1 MMDYEGFISAARS
14 LFPGITPEMEGRFK
28 ALERLY
34 NDWNARI
41 NVISRK
47 DIGSLYM
54 RHVMHSLAIA
64 GYLKAMRPEMYEGLR
79 SGRISEGCPASVLD
93 IGTGGGF
100 PGIPLAILFP
110 ETGFTLCDSVG
121 KKTIVAE
128 AVASSLA
135 LDNVKVVN
143 ARAESLNETFD
154 FVVSRAVTALDNFYP
169 WAAGKYRQ
177 SILYLKG
184 GDFSEELCR
193 MMSAARLAPGSVRTW
208 KIQDW
213 IDDGMFEDKFVI
225 DIPASSASQ
234 KGSRDSGKRAP
245 SASSGNSC

>member
-1 MMDYEGFISAARS
+1 MMDYNGFITLAKS
-14 LFPGITPEMEGRFK
+14 LLPGITPEMEARFE
-28 ALERLY
+28 ALEGLY

-64 GYLKAMRPEMYEGLR
+64 GYLKAIRPEIYEGLC
-79 SGRISEGCPASVLD
+79 SGRIDGWPASVLD

-143 ARAESLNETFD
+143 ARAESMDETFD

-169 WAAGKYRQ
+169 WAAGKYRK

-193 MMSAARLAPGSVRTW
+193 MMAAARLAPGSVRTW

-213 IDDGMFEDKFVI
+213 IDDEIFEDKFVI
-225 DIPASSASQ
+225 DIPSSSASRKGQ
-234 KGSRDSGKRAP
+234 KR
-245 SASSGNSC
+245 

>member
-1 MMDYEGFISAARS
+1 MMDYNGFITLAKS
-14 LFPGITPEMEGRFK
+14 LLPGITPEMEARFE
-28 ALERLY
+28 ALEGLY

-64 GYLKAMRPEMYEGLR
+64 GYLKAIRPEIYEGLC
-79 SGRISEGCPASVLD
+79 SGRIDGWPASVLD

-143 ARAESLNETFD
+143 ARAESLDETFD

-169 WAAGKYRQ
+169 WAAGKYRK

-193 MMSAARLAPGSVRTW
+193 MMAAARLAPGSVRTW

-213 IDDGMFEDKFVI
+213 IDDEMFEDKFVI
-225 DIPASSASQ
+225 DIPASSASRKGQ
-234 KGSRDSGKRAP
+234 KH
-245 SASSGNSC
+245 

>member
-1 MMDYEGFISAARS
+1 MMDYNGFITLAKS
-14 LFPGITPEMEGRFK
+14 LLPGITPEMEARFE
-28 ALERLY
+28 ALEGLY

-64 GYLKAMRPEMYEGLR
+64 GYLKAIRPEIYEGLC
-79 SGRISEGCPASVLD
+79 SGRIDGWPASVLD

-143 ARAESLNETFD
+143 ARAESMDETFD

-169 WAAGKYRQ
+169 WAAGKYRK

-193 MMSAARLAPGSVRTW
+193 MMAAARLAPGSVRTW

-225 DIPASSASQ
+225 DIPASSASRKGQ
-234 KGSRDSGKRAP
+234 KH
-245 SASSGNSC
+245 

>member
-1 MMDYEGFISAARS
+1 MMDYNGFITLAKS
-14 LFPGITPEMEGRFK
+14 LLPGITPEMEARFE
-28 ALERLY
+28 ALEGLY

-64 GYLKAMRPEMYEGLR
+64 GYLKAIRPEIYEGLC
-79 SGRISEGCPASVLD
+79 SGRIDGWPASVLD

-143 ARAESLNETFD
+143 ARAESLDETFD

-169 WAAGKYRQ
+169 WAAGKYRK

-184 GDFSEELCR
+184 GDFSDELCR

-225 DIPASSASQ
+225 DIPASSASRKGQ
-234 KGSRDSGKRAP
+234 KH
-245 SASSGNSC
+245 

>member
-1 MMDYEGFISAARS
+1 MMDYNGFITLAKS
-14 LFPGITPEMEGRFK
+14 LLPGITPEMEARFE
-28 ALERLY
+28 ALEGLY

-64 GYLKAMRPEMYEGLR
+64 GYLKAIRPEIYEGLC
-79 SGRISEGCPASVLD
+79 SGRIDGWPASVLD

-143 ARAESLNETFD
+143 ARAESLDETFD

-169 WAAGKYRQ
+169 WAAGKYRK

-193 MMSAARLAPGSVRTW
+193 MMAAARLAPGSVRTW

-225 DIPASSASQ
+225 DIPASSASRKGQ
-234 KGSRDSGKRAP
+234 KH
-245 SASSGNSC
+245 

>member
-1 MMDYEGFISAARS
+1 MDYNGFIALAKS
-14 LFPGITPEMEGRFK
+14 LLPGITPEMESRFQ
-28 ALERLY
+28 ALEGLY
-34 NDWNARI
+34 NEWNSKI

-64 GYLKAMRPEMYEGLR
+64 GYLEDVRPEMFEGLR
-79 SGRISEGCPASVLD
+79 AGQITDGCQASVLD

-110 ETGFTLCDSVG
+110 DVNFTLCDSVG
-121 KKTIVAE
+121 KKTIVAS
-128 AVASSLA
+128 AVASSLG

-193 MMSAARLAPGSVRTW
+193 MMAAARLAPGSVRTW
-208 KIQDW
+208 NIQDW
-213 IDDGMFEDKFVI
+213 IDDPMFEDKFVI
-225 DIPASSASQ
+225 DIP
-234 KGSRDSGKRAP
+234 SGKGGRQPGLGIIAD
-245 SASSGNSC
+245 

>member
-1 MMDYEGFISAARS
+1 MMDYNGFITLAKS
-14 LFPGITPEMEGRFK
+14 LLPGITPEMEARFE
-28 ALERLY
+28 ALEGLY

-64 GYLKAMRPEMYEGLR
+64 GYLKAIRPEMYEGLC
-79 SGRISEGCPASVLD
+79 SGRIDGWPASVLD

-143 ARAESLNETFD
+143 ARAESMDETFD

-169 WAAGKYRQ
+169 WAAGKYRK

-193 MMSAARLAPGSVRTW
+193 MMAAARLAPGSVRTW

-213 IDDGMFEDKFVI
+213 IDDGIFEDKFVI
-225 DIPASSASQ
+225 DIPASSASRKGQ
-234 KGSRDSGKRAP
+234 KH
-245 SASSGNSC
+245 

>member
-1 MMDYEGFISAARS
+1 MMDYNGFITLAKS
-14 LFPGITPEMEGRFK
+14 LLRGITPEMEARFE
-28 ALERLY
+28 ALEGLY

-64 GYLKAMRPEMYEGLR
+64 GYLKAIRPEMYEGLC
-79 SGRISEGCPASVLD
+79 SGRIDGYPASVLD

-143 ARAESLNETFD
+143 ARAESLDETFD

-169 WAAGKYRQ
+169 WAAGKYRK

-193 MMSAARLAPGSVRTW
+193 MMAAARLAPGSVRTW

-225 DIPASSASQ
+225 DIPASSASRKGQ
-234 KGSRDSGKRAP
+234 KH
-245 SASSGNSC
+245 

>member
-1 MMDYEGFISAARS
+1 MMDYNGFITLAKS
-14 LFPGITPEMEGRFK
+14 LLPGITPEMEARFE
-28 ALERLY
+28 ALEGLY

-64 GYLKAMRPEMYEGLR
+64 GYLKAIRPEIYEGLC
-79 SGRISEGCPASVLD
+79 SGRIDGCPASVLD

-143 ARAESLNETFD
+143 ARAESLDETFD

-169 WAAGKYRQ
+169 WAAGKYRK

-193 MMSAARLAPGSVRTW
+193 MMAAARLAPGSVRTW

-213 IDDGMFEDKFVI
+213 IDDEIFEDKFVI
-225 DIPASSASQ
+225 DIPASSASRKGQ
-234 KGSRDSGKRAP
+234 KH
-245 SASSGNSC
+245 

>member
-1 MMDYEGFISAARS
+1 MMDYNGFITLAKS
-14 LFPGITPEMEGRFK
+14 LLPGITPEMEGRFK
-28 ALERLY
+28 ALEGLY

-64 GYLKAMRPEMYEGLR
+64 GYLKAIRPEMYEGLC
-79 SGRISEGCPASVLD
+79 SGRIDGWPASVLD

-143 ARAESLNETFD
+143 ARAESLDETFD

-169 WAAGKYRQ
+169 WAAGKYRH

-193 MMSAARLAPGSVRTW
+193 MMAAARLAPGSVRTW

-213 IDDGMFEDKFVI
+213 IDDPMFEDKFVI
-225 DIPASSASQ
+225 DIPSGKGSSKPAKGTSVTSASG
-234 KGSRDSGKRAP
+234 KSR
-245 SASSGNSC
+245 

>member
-1 MMDYEGFISAARS
+1 MMDYNGFITLAKS
-14 LFPGITPEMEGRFK
+14 LLPGITPEMEARFE
-28 ALERLY
+28 ALEGLY

-64 GYLKAMRPEMYEGLR
+64 GYLKAMRPEIYEGLC
-79 SGRISEGCPASVLD
+79 SGRIDGWPASVLD

-143 ARAESLNETFD
+143 ARAESLDETFD

-169 WAAGKYRQ
+169 WAAGKYRK

-193 MMSAARLAPGSVRTW
+193 MMAAARLAPGSVRTW

-213 IDDGMFEDKFVI
+213 IDDEIFEDKFVI
-225 DIPASSASQ
+225 DIPASSASRKGQ
-234 KGSRDSGKRAP
+234 KH
-245 SASSGNSC
+245 

>member
-1 MMDYEGFISAARS
+1 MDYNGFITLAKS
-14 LFPGITPEMEGRFK
+14 LLPGITPEMESRFQ
-28 ALERLY
+28 ALEGLY
-34 NDWNARI
+34 NEWNSKI

-64 GYLKAMRPEMYEGLR
+64 GYLEDVRPEMFEGLR
-79 SGRISEGCPASVLD
+79 AGQITDGCQASVLD

-110 ETGFTLCDSVG
+110 DVNFTLCDSVG
-121 KKTIVAE
+121 KKTIVAS
-128 AVASSLA
+128 AVASSLG

-169 WAAGKYRQ
+169 WAAGKYRH

-193 MMSAARLAPGSVRTW
+193 MMAAARLAPGSVRTW

-213 IDDGMFEDKFVI
+213 IDDPMFEDKFVI
-225 DIPASSASQ
+225 DIPAGKGSSKPAKGTSVTSASG
-234 KGSRDSGKRAP
+234 KSR
-245 SASSGNSC
+245 

>member
-1 MMDYEGFISAARS
+1 MMDYNGFITLAKS
-14 LFPGITPEMEGRFK
+14 LLAGITPEMEARFE
-28 ALERLY
+28 ALEGLY

-64 GYLKAMRPEMYEGLR
+64 GYLKAIRPEMYEGLC
-79 SGRISEGCPASVLD
+79 SGRIDGCPASVLD

-143 ARAESLNETFD
+143 ARAESLDETFD

-169 WAAGKYRQ
+169 WAAGKYRK

-193 MMSAARLAPGSVRTW
+193 MMAAARLAPGSVRTW

-213 IDDGMFEDKFVI
+213 IDDEIFEDKFVI
-225 DIPASSASQ
+225 DIPASSASRKGQ
-234 KGSRDSGKRAP
+234 KH
-245 SASSGNSC
+245 

>member
-1 MMDYEGFISAARS
+1 MDYEGFISAARS

-100 PGIPLAILFP
+100 PGIPLAIMFP
-110 ETGFTLCDSVG
+110 NVRPVSLSV
-121 KKTIVAE
+121 TRSE
-128 AVASSLA
+128 
-135 LDNVKVVN
+135 
-143 ARAESLNETFD
+143 R
-154 FVVSRAVTALDNFYP
+154 
-169 WAAGKYRQ
+169 RQ
-177 SILYLKG
+177 SWPKRSLLHW
-184 GDFSEELCR
+184 LLT
-193 MMSAARLAPGSVRTW
+193 MSRW
-208 KIQDW
+208 
-213 IDDGMFEDKFVI
+213 
-225 DIPASSASQ
+225 
-234 KGSRDSGKRAP
+234 
-245 SASSGNSC
+245 

>member
-1 MMDYEGFISAARS
+1 MMDYNGFITLAKS
-14 LFPGITPEMEGRFK
+14 LLPGITPEMEARFE
-28 ALERLY
+28 ALEGLY

-64 GYLKAMRPEMYEGLR
+64 GYLKAIRPEMYEGLC
-79 SGRISEGCPASVLD
+79 SGRIDGYPASVLD

-143 ARAESLNETFD
+143 ARAESLDETFD

-169 WAAGKYRQ
+169 WAAGKYRK

-193 MMSAARLAPGSVRTW
+193 MMAAARLAPGSVRTW

-213 IDDGMFEDKFVI
+213 IDDEIFEDKFVI
-225 DIPASSASQ
+225 DIPSSSASRKGQ
-234 KGSRDSGKRAP
+234 KR
-245 SASSGNSC
+245 

>member
-1 MMDYEGFISAARS
+1 MMDYNGFITLAKS
-14 LFPGITPEMEGRFK
+14 LLPGITPEMEARFE
-28 ALERLY
+28 ALEGLY

-64 GYLKAMRPEMYEGLR
+64 GYLKAIRPEMYEGLY
-79 SGRISEGCPASVLD
+79 SGRIDGYPASVLD

-143 ARAESLNETFD
+143 ARAESLDETFD

-169 WAAGKYRQ
+169 WAAGKYRK

-193 MMSAARLAPGSVRTW
+193 MMAAARLAPGSVRTW

-213 IDDGMFEDKFVI
+213 IDDEIFEDKFVI
-225 DIPASSASQ
+225 DIPASSASRKGQ
-234 KGSRDSGKRAP
+234 KR
-245 SASSGNSC
+245 

>member
-1 MMDYEGFISAARS
+1 MMDYNGFITLAKS
-14 LFPGITPEMEGRFK
+14 LLPGITPEMEARFE
-28 ALERLY
+28 ALEGLY

-64 GYLKAMRPEMYEGLR
+64 GYLKAIRPEMYEGLC
-79 SGRISEGCPASVLD
+79 SGRIDGCPASVLD

-143 ARAESLNETFD
+143 ARAETLDETFD

-169 WAAGKYRQ
+169 WAAGKYRK

-193 MMSAARLAPGSVRTW
+193 MMAAARLAPGSVRTW

-213 IDDGMFEDKFVI
+213 IDDEIFEDKFVI
-225 DIPASSASQ
+225 DIPASSASRKGQ
-234 KGSRDSGKRAP
+234 KR
-245 SASSGNSC
+245 

>member
-1 MMDYEGFISAARS
+1 MMDYNGFITLAKS
-14 LFPGITPEMEGRFK
+14 LLPGITPEMEARFE
-28 ALERLY
+28 ALEGLY

-64 GYLKAMRPEMYEGLR
+64 GYLKAIRPEMYEGLC
-79 SGRISEGCPASVLD
+79 SGWIDGCPASVLD

-143 ARAESLNETFD
+143 ARAESLDETFD

-169 WAAGKYRQ
+169 WAAGKYRK

-193 MMSAARLAPGSVRTW
+193 MMAAARLAPGSVRTW

-225 DIPASSASQ
+225 DIPASSASRKGQ
-234 KGSRDSGKRAP
+234 KH
-245 SASSGNSC
+245 

>member
-1 MMDYEGFISAARS
+1 MDYNGFITLAKS
-14 LFPGITPEMEGRFK
+14 LLPGITPEMESRFQ
-28 ALERLY
+28 ALEGLY
-34 NDWNARI
+34 NEWNSKI

-64 GYLKAMRPEMYEGLR
+64 GYLEDVRPEMFEELR
-79 SGRISEGCPASVLD
+79 AGQITDGCQASVLD

-110 ETGFTLCDSVG
+110 DVNFTLCDSVG
-121 KKTIVAE
+121 KKTIVAS
-128 AVASSLA
+128 AVASSLG

-169 WAAGKYRQ
+169 WAAGKYRH

-193 MMSAARLAPGSVRTW
+193 MMAAARLAPGSVRTW

-213 IDDGMFEDKFVI
+213 TDDPMFEDKFVI
-225 DIPASSASQ
+225 DIP
-234 KGSRDSGKRAP
+234 SGKGTGKH
-245 SASSGNSC
+245 SSVASVSGKSR

>member
-1 MMDYEGFISAARS
+1 MMDYNGFITLAKS
-14 LFPGITPEMEGRFK
+14 LLPGITPEMEARFE
-28 ALERLY
+28 ALEGLY

-64 GYLKAMRPEMYEGLR
+64 GYLKAIRPEMYEGLC
-79 SGRISEGCPASVLD
+79 SGRIDGWPASVLD

-143 ARAESLNETFD
+143 ARAESMDETFD

-169 WAAGKYRQ
+169 WAAGKYRK

-193 MMSAARLAPGSVRTW
+193 MMAAARLAPGSVRTW

-213 IDDGMFEDKFVI
+213 IDDEIFEDKFVI
-225 DIPASSASQ
+225 DIPASSASRKGQ
-234 KGSRDSGKRAP
+234 KH
-245 SASSGNSC
+245 

>member
-1 MMDYEGFISAARS
+1 MDYEGFISAARS

-28 ALERLY
+28 ALEGLY

-54 RHVMHSLAIA
+54 RHVMHSLSIA

-110 ETGFTLCDSVG
+110 KTWFTLCDSVG

-225 DIPASSASQ
+225 DIPSGKGTGKHSSVTSASG
-234 KGSRDSGKRAP
+234 KSR
-245 SASSGNSC
+245 

>member
-1 MMDYEGFISAARS
+1 
-14 LFPGITPEMEGRFK
+14 
-28 ALERLY
+28 
-34 NDWNARI
+34 
-41 NVISRK
+41 
-47 DIGSLYM
+47 
-54 RHVMHSLAIA
+54 
-64 GYLKAMRPEMYEGLR
+64 MYEGLGA
-79 SGRISEGCPASVLD
+79 GRIDGCPASVLD

-143 ARAESLNETFD
+143 ARAECLDETFD

-169 WAAGKYRQ
+169 WAAGKYRK

-184 GDFSEELCR
+184 GNFSEELCR
-193 MMSAARLAPGSVRTW
+193 MMAAARLAPGSVRTW

-213 IDDGMFEDKFVI
+213 IDDEMFEDKFVI
-225 DIPASSASQ
+225 DIPASSASRKGQ
-234 KGSRDSGKRAP
+234 KH
-245 SASSGNSC
+245 

>member
-1 MMDYEGFISAARS
+1 MMDYNGFITLAKS
-14 LFPGITPEMEGRFK
+14 LLPGITPEMEARFE
-28 ALERLY
+28 ALEGLY

-64 GYLKAMRPEMYEGLR
+64 GYLKAIRPEIYEGLC
-79 SGRISEGCPASVLD
+79 SGRIDGWPASVLD

-143 ARAESLNETFD
+143 ARAESMDENFD

-169 WAAGKYRQ
+169 WAAGKYRK

-193 MMSAARLAPGSVRTW
+193 MMAAARLAPGSVRTW

-213 IDDGMFEDKFVI
+213 IDDEIFEDKFVI
-225 DIPASSASQ
+225 DIPAYSASRKGQ
-234 KGSRDSGKRAP
+234 KH
-245 SASSGNSC
+245 

>member
-1 MMDYEGFISAARS
+1 MMDYNGFITLAKS
-14 LFPGITPEMEGRFK
+14 LLPGITPEMEARFE
-28 ALERLY
+28 ALEGLY

-64 GYLKAMRPEMYEGLR
+64 GYLKAIRPEMYEGLY
-79 SGRISEGCPASVLD
+79 SGRIDGYPASVLD

-143 ARAESLNETFD
+143 ARAESMDETFD

-169 WAAGKYRQ
+169 WAAGKYRK

-193 MMSAARLAPGSVRTW
+193 MMAAARLAPGSVRTW

-213 IDDGMFEDKFVI
+213 IDDEIFEDKFVI
-225 DIPASSASQ
+225 DIPSSSASRKGQ
-234 KGSRDSGKRAP
+234 KR
-245 SASSGNSC
+245 

>member
-1 MMDYEGFISAARS
+1 MMDYNGFITLAKS
-14 LFPGITPEMEGRFK
+14 LLPGITPEMEARFE
-28 ALERLY
+28 ALEGLY

-64 GYLKAMRPEMYEGLR
+64 GYLKAIRPEIYEGLC
-79 SGRISEGCPASVLD
+79 SGRIDGCPASVLD

-143 ARAESLNETFD
+143 ARAESMDETFD

-169 WAAGKYRQ
+169 WAAGKYRK

-193 MMSAARLAPGSVRTW
+193 MMAAARLAPGSVRTW

-213 IDDGMFEDKFVI
+213 IDDEIFEDKFVI
-225 DIPASSASQ
+225 DIPASSASRKGQ
-234 KGSRDSGKRAP
+234 KH
-245 SASSGNSC
+245 

>member
-1 MMDYEGFISAARS
+1 MMDYNGFITLAKS
-14 LFPGITPEMEGRFK
+14 LLPGITPEMEARFE
-28 ALERLY
+28 ALEGLY

-64 GYLKAMRPEMYEGLR
+64 GYLKAIRPEMYEGLC
-79 SGRISEGCPASVLD
+79 SGRIDGYPASVLD

-121 KKTIVAE
+121 KKTIGAE

-143 ARAESLNETFD
+143 ARAESLDETFD

-169 WAAGKYRQ
+169 WAAGKYRK

-193 MMSAARLAPGSVRTW
+193 MMAAARLAPGSVRTW

-225 DIPASSASQ
+225 DIPASSASRKGQ
-234 KGSRDSGKRAP
+234 KH
-245 SASSGNSC
+245 

>member
-1 MMDYEGFISAARS
+1 MMDYNGFITLAKS
-14 LFPGITPEMEGRFK
+14 LLPGITPEMEARFE
-28 ALERLY
+28 ALEGLY

-64 GYLKAMRPEMYEGLR
+64 GYLKAIRPEMYEGLC
-79 SGRISEGCPASVLD
+79 SGRIDGYPASVLD

-143 ARAESLNETFD
+143 ARAESLDETFD

-169 WAAGKYRQ
+169 WAAGKYRK

-193 MMSAARLAPGSVRTW
+193 MMAAARLAPGSVRTW

-213 IDDGMFEDKFVI
+213 IDDGIFEDKFVI
-225 DIPASSASQ
+225 DIPASSASRKGQ
-234 KGSRDSGKRAP
+234 KH
-245 SASSGNSC
+245 

>member
-1 MMDYEGFISAARS
+1 MMDYNGFITLAKS
-14 LFPGITPEMEGRFK
+14 LLRGITPEMEARFE
-28 ALERLY
+28 ALEGLY

-64 GYLKAMRPEMYEGLR
+64 GYLKAIRPEMYEGLC
-79 SGRISEGCPASVLD
+79 SGRIDGYPASVLD

-143 ARAESLNETFD
+143 ARAESLDETFD

-169 WAAGKYRQ
+169 WAAGKYRK

-193 MMSAARLAPGSVRTW
+193 MMAAARLAPGSVRTW

-225 DIPASSASQ
+225 DIPASSASRKGQ
-234 KGSRDSGKRAP
+234 KR
-245 SASSGNSC
+245 

>member
-1 MMDYEGFISAARS
+1 MMDYNGFITLAKS
-14 LFPGITPEMEGRFK
+14 LLPGITPEMEARFE
-28 ALERLY
+28 ALEGLY

-64 GYLKAMRPEMYEGLR
+64 GYLKAIRPEMYEGLY
-79 SGRISEGCPASVLD
+79 SGRIDGYPASVLD

-143 ARAESLNETFD
+143 ARAESLDETFD

-169 WAAGKYRQ
+169 WAAGKYRK

-193 MMSAARLAPGSVRTW
+193 MMAAARLAPGSVRTW

-213 IDDGMFEDKFVI
+213 IDDEIFEDKFVI
-225 DIPASSASQ
+225 DIPSSSASRKGQ
-234 KGSRDSGKRAP
+234 KR
-245 SASSGNSC
+245 

>member
-1 MMDYEGFISAARS
+1 MMDYNGFITLAKS
-14 LFPGITPEMEGRFK
+14 LLPGITPEMEARFE
-28 ALERLY
+28 ALEGLY

-64 GYLKAMRPEMYEGLR
+64 GYLKAIRPEMYEGLC
-79 SGRISEGCPASVLD
+79 SGRIDGYPASVLD

-128 AVASSLA
+128 EVASSLA

-143 ARAESLNETFD
+143 ARAESLDETFD

-169 WAAGKYRQ
+169 WAAGKYRK

-193 MMSAARLAPGSVRTW
+193 MMAAARLAPGSVRTW

-225 DIPASSASQ
+225 DIPASSASRKGQ
-234 KGSRDSGKRAP
+234 KR
-245 SASSGNSC
+245 

>member
-1 MMDYEGFISAARS
+1 MMDYNGFITLAKS
-14 LFPGITPEMEGRFK
+14 LLRGITPEMEARFE
-28 ALERLY
+28 ALEGLY

-64 GYLKAMRPEMYEGLR
+64 GYLKAIRPEMYEGLY
-79 SGRISEGCPASVLD
+79 SGRIDGWPASVLD

-143 ARAESLNETFD
+143 ARAESMDETFD

-169 WAAGKYRQ
+169 WAAGKYRK

-193 MMSAARLAPGSVRTW
+193 MMAAARLAPGSVRTW

-225 DIPASSASQ
+225 DIPASSASRKGQ
-234 KGSRDSGKRAP
+234 KR
-245 SASSGNSC
+245 

>member
-1 MMDYEGFISAARS
+1 MMDYNGFITLAKS
-14 LFPGITPEMEGRFK
+14 LLPGITPEMEARFE
-28 ALERLY
+28 ALEGLY

-64 GYLKAMRPEMYEGLR
+64 GYLKAIRPEIYEGLC
-79 SGRISEGCPASVLD
+79 SGRIDGWPASVLD

-143 ARAESLNETFD
+143 ARAESMDETFD

-169 WAAGKYRQ
+169 WAAGKYRK

-193 MMSAARLAPGSVRTW
+193 MMAAARLAPGSVRTW

-213 IDDGMFEDKFVI
+213 IDDEIFEDKFVI
-225 DIPASSASQ
+225 DIPASSASRKGQ
-234 KGSRDSGKRAP
+234 KH
-245 SASSGNSC
+245 

>member
-1 MMDYEGFISAARS
+1 MMDYNGFITLAKS
-14 LFPGITPEMEGRFK
+14 LLPGITPEMESRFQ
-28 ALERLY
+28 ALEELY
-34 NDWNARI
+34 NEWNAKI

-64 GYLKAMRPEMYEGLR
+64 GYLEDVRPEMFEGLR
-79 SGRISEGCPASVLD
+79 AGQITDGCHASVLD

-110 ETGFTLCDSVG
+110 DVNFTLCDSVG

-128 AVASSLA
+128 AVASALG

-213 IDDGMFEDKFVI
+213 IDDPMFEEKFVI
-225 DIPASSASQ
+225 DIP
-234 KGSRDSGKRAP
+234 SGKGGRAP
-245 SASSGNSC
+245 RPGHNR